1 MMHWLE
7 AALLVIAGCVC
18 ARMCRQSDSKWTW
31 LWIST
36 YWAVLCVKNA
46 MEVLHD

>member
-1 MMHWLE
+1 MTE
-7 AALLVIAGCVC
+7 ILLLLISGLVFLRLFVQADC
-18 ARMCRQSDSKWTW
+18 KWTW